1 MVFPFAVWRCGVC
14 IVVIAPCCA
23 EGYAFLLITNAIKS
37 RLFGICYTLWRMK
50 RYLDERVLKDLA
62 TKMVV
67 LTGPRQVGKTTL
79 ARQLMQGFG
88 NAQYLNWDV
97 LPDRMV
103 LQRQTWNPR
112 ARLLAMDEIHKMRN
126 WKGWLKGVV
135 DGRAPGQAMLVTG
148 CARMDTF
155 RQGGD
160 SLAGRYF
167 AYRLHP
173 FSVREW
179 CEQMAVAPA
188 DALDHLL
195 ERGGFPEPCL
205 AEDTTQADRWRAQ
218 YFNDLIR
225 EDVLEF
231 SRLHEINTMRLF
243 VELLRERVGAPL
255 SLASMARDLAVAPA
269 TLKRY
274 LDILQ
279 ALYIVFT
286 IQPWHRNIAR
296 ALLQSPKVYFFDT
309 GLVKGDQGA
318 RLENAVAAM
327 LLKHVHFLQDSA
339 GKDTGLHYIRT
350 KDGVE
355 VDFAISEAG
364 ALKQMV
370 ECKLGDNKPHR
381 GLTRFAEQFPDAEA
395 VQVVA
400 GLRQEEFRNRVRITD
415 AASWLAGLSA

>member
-1 MVFPFAVWRCGVC
+1 
-14 IVVIAPCCA
+14 
-23 EGYAFLLITNAIKS
+23 
-37 RLFGICYTLWRMK
+37 MK
-50 RYLDERVLKDLA
+50 RYLDDWVLKDLT

-79 ARQLMQGFG
+79 ARQLMPLFR

-97 LPDRMV
+97 LPDRSV
-103 LQRQTWNPR
+103 LQRQSWNPR
-112 ARLLAMDEIHKMRN
+112 AKLLVMDEIHKMHD

-135 DGRAPGQAMLVTG
+135 DGRLPDQALLVTG
-148 CARMDTF
+148 SARMETF

-179 CEQMAVAPA
+179 SELQHVAPA

-205 AEDTTQADRWRAQ
+205 ASDSVQADRWRAQ

-231 SRLHEINTMRLF
+231 ARLHEINTMRLF

-255 SLASMARDLAVAPA
+255 SLASIARDLAVAPA

-286 IQPWHRNIAR
+286 VQPWHHNIAR
-296 ALLQSPKVYFFDT
+296 AILQSPKVYFFDT
-309 GLVKGDQGA
+309 GLVRGDPGL
-318 RLENAVAAM
+318 RLENAVAGM
-327 LLKHVHFLQDSA
+327 LLKHVHFMQDTA
-339 GKDTGLHYIRT
+339 GRVAGLHYIRT
-350 KDGVE
+350 KDGTE
-355 VDFAISEAG
+355 VDFALSEQG
-364 ALKQMV
+364 TLTQMI

-381 GLTRFAEQFPDAEA
+381 GLLRFAGQFPDTESIQI
-395 VQVVA
+395 VY
-400 GLRQEEFRNRVRITD
+400 GLRQEEFRNGIKITD
-415 AASWLAGLSA
+415 AANWLAGLSA